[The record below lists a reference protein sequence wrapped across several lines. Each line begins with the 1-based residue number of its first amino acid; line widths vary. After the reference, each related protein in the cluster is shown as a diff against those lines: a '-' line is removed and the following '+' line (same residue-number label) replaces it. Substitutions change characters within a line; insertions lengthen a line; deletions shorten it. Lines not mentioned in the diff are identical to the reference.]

1 MRHFLLI
8 FKHCVR
14 KVKNSSIALNHP
26 SMHQGRIRTFDH
38 DQMLKESQFQMS
50 KSHIGMSLMT
60 WKHTDSV
67 IHVYV
72 VTVTD
77 FYGLLKIM
85 TFFN

>member
-38 DQMLKESQFQMS
+38 HDQMLKESQFQMS

-60 WKHTDSV
+60 WKHTDSCLRGNS
-67 IHVYV
+67 
-72 VTVTD
+72 D
-77 FYGLLKIM
+77 
-85 TFFN
+85 